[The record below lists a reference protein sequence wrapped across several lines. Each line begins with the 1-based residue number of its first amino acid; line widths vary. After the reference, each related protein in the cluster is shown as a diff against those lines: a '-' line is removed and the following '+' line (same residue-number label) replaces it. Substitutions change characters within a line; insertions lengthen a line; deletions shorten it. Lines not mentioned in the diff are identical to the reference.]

1 MTSQVVASGP
11 DEALPALRAAAPGRV
26 CVVPLPSSGGPA
38 AVRALRDVEFLVLEH
53 QRTDLLPVLGELPAL
68 RIVQTLIAGAE
79 WLEPYLP
86 DRVRL
91 SRPAGAR
98 DNAVAEWVAAALLGL
113 ASGLLPAVREQCQRR
128 WRRRVSAELAGAR
141 VVLVGAGSIGRCARD
156 KLAGLGASVTV
167 VARTARAG
175 VHPVTELDDL
185 VAEADA
191 VVLLVPATAD
201 TAGLAGPGLLA
212 RMPDGAVLVNAA
224 RGTVVDTA
232 ALTAEVLAG
241 RLLAVLDVTDPEPL
255 PPDHP
260 LWTAPGCFLSPH
272 IAGATRQGKA
282 RAIEAAAELLAR
294 YVRGEG

>member
-1 MTSQVVASGP
+1 MTVVASGP

-26 CVVPLPSSGGPA
+26 RVVPLPSGGGPA

-68 RIVQTLIAGAE
+68 RVVQTLIAGAE
-79 WLEPYLP
+79 WVEPYLP
-86 DRVRL
+86 DGVRL

-113 ASGLLPAVREQCQRR
+113 ASGLLLAVREQGERR
-128 WRRRVSAELAGAR
+128 WRRVESAELAGTR
-141 VVLVGAGSIGRCARD
+141 VVLVGAGAIGRRARD
-156 KLAGLGASVTV
+156 KLAGLGAAVTV

-175 VHPVTELDDL
+175 VHPVTELGDL

-191 VVLLVPATAD
+191 VVLLVPATAG
-201 TAGLAGPGLLA
+201 TAGLAGAGVLA

-282 RAIEAAAELLAR
+282 RAIEAAADVLAR
-294 YVRGEG
+294 YARGEG

>member
-1 MTSQVVASGP
+1 MTVVASGP

-26 CVVPLPSSGGPA
+26 RVVPLPSGGGPA

-68 RIVQTLIAGAE
+68 RVVQTLIAGAE

-86 DRVRL
+86 DGVRL

-113 ASGLLPAVREQCQRR
+113 ASGLLLAVREQGERR
-128 WRRRVSAELAGAR
+128 WRRVESAELAGTR
-141 VVLVGAGSIGRCARD
+141 VVLVGAGAIGRRARD

-175 VHPVTELDDL
+175 VHPVTELGDL

-191 VVLLVPATAD
+191 VVLLVPATAG
-201 TAGLAGPGLLA
+201 TAGLAGAGVLA

-272 IAGATRQGKA
+272 IAGVTRQGKA
-282 RAIEAAAELLAR
+282 RAIEAAADVLAR
-294 YVRGEG
+294 YARGGG

>member
-11 DEALPALRAAAPGRV
+11 DDALLALRAAAPGRV
-26 CVVPLPSSGGPA
+26 CVVPQPSSGGSA
-38 AVRALRDVEFLVLEH
+38 AVRALREVEFLVLEH

-68 RIVQTLIAGAE
+68 RLVQTLIAGAE

-113 ASGLLPAVREQCQRR
+113 AGGLLPAVREQHRR
-128 WRRRVSAELAGAR
+128 EWRRAESAELAGAR
-141 VVLVGAGSIGRCARD
+141 VVLIGAGSIGRCARD
-156 KLAGLGASVTV
+156 KLAGLGAAVTV
-167 VARTARAG
+167 VARTGRPE
-175 VHPVTELDDL
+175 VYPVTALADL
-185 VAEADA
+185 VTDADA
-191 VVLLVPATAD
+191 VVLLVPATAE
-201 TAGLAGPGLLA
+201 TTGLAGAGLLA

-232 ALTAEVLAG
+232 ALTAEVLSG

-255 PPDHP
+255 PPEHP
-260 LWTAPGCFLSPH
+260 LWTAAGCFLSPH
-272 IAGATRQGKA
+272 IAGATRQGRA
-282 RAIEAAAELLAR
+282 RAIEAAARRLAR
-294 YVRGEG
+294 YARGER

>member
-1 MTSQVVASGP
+1 MTCQVVAAGP

-26 CVVPLPSSGGPA
+26 RVVPLPSSGGPA

-68 RIVQTLIAGAE
+68 RVVQTLIAGAE

-113 ASGLLPAVREQCQRR
+113 ASGLLPAVREQHQRR
-128 WRRRVSAELAGAR
+128 WRRAESAELAGAR
-141 VVLVGAGSIGRCARD
+141 VVLAGAGSIGRRARD
-156 KLAGLGASVTV
+156 KLAGLGAVVTV
-167 VARTARAG
+167 VARSARAG
-175 VHPVTELDDL
+175 VHPVTELADL

-201 TAGLAGPGLLA
+201 TAGLAGAGVLA

-282 RAIEAAAELLAR
+282 RAIEAAADLLAR

>member
-1 MTSQVVASGP
+1 MTVVVSGP

-26 CVVPLPSSGGPA
+26 CVVPLPSGGGPA

-68 RIVQTLIAGAE
+68 RVVQTLIAGAE

-86 DRVRL
+86 DGVRL

-113 ASGLLPAVREQCQRR
+113 ASGLLLAVREQGERR
-128 WRRRVSAELAGAR
+128 WRRVESAELAGTR
-141 VVLVGAGSIGRCARD
+141 VVLVGAGAIGRRARD
-156 KLAGLGASVTV
+156 KLAGLGAAVTV

-175 VHPVTELDDL
+175 VHPVTELGDL
-185 VAEADA
+185 AAEADA
-191 VVLLVPATAD
+191 VVLLVPATAG
-201 TAGLAGPGLLA
+201 TAGLAGAGLLA

-282 RAIEAAAELLAR
+282 RAIEAAADVLAR
-294 YVRGEG
+294 YARGEG